1 MGGSMEGGENDNAT
15 EIAGDRVDTPTEK
28 YMGDVNDKGER
39 TGAGELHFPDQKCT
53 YKGNF
58 TRNLLSGKGVFEW
71 EEVTYEGE
79 FKANQRDGMGLLLW
93 RCVRGHLPKQ
103 PDTAEAPTLSNQAI
117 ATRANLRP
125 ASAKVVVSTST
136 RMAMCIMATSKL
148 VSAVA
153 WAL

>member
-58 TRNLLSGKGVFEW
+58 ARNLLSGKGVFEW

-79 FKANQRDGMGLLLW
+79 FKSNQRDGMGTLRW
-93 RCVRGHLPKQ
+93 RNGLVYEGELK
-103 PDTAEAPTLSNQAI
+103 AEEPILSNQAI
-117 ATRANLRP
+117 ATKEN
-125 ASAKVVVSTST
+125 
-136 RMAMCIMATSKL
+136 SKL
-148 VSAVA
+148 VCVKDVA
-153 WAL
+153 STS